1 MKSRNVNSRDGS
13 LGTTEVT
20 NKVVA
25 AITWIL
31 MVMSPMMLPATETL
45 RVAERLR

>member
-1 MKSRNVNSRDGS
+1 M
-13 LGTTEVT
+13 
-20 NKVVA
+20 
-25 AITWIL
+25 IWII

>member
-1 MKSRNVNSRDGS
+1 MVKM
-13 LGTTEVT
+13 
-20 NKVVA
+20 
-25 AITWIL
+25 IWII